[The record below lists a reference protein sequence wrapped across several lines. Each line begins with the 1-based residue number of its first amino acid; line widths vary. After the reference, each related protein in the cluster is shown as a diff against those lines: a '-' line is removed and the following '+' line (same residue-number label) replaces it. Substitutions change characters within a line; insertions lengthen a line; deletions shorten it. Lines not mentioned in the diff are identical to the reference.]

1 MSQKVADSLVTISQI
16 PCPSEIHGGERLD
29 RAQIK
34 AFWQAIMKAFFTS
47 RQASDREMDHRLEY
61 LFWRIWSSKDLLDHI
76 NMKYMDW
83 LVSRIMASEP
93 LVPSAWAAH
102 EQTSLSLPISST
114 ATSLH
119 GVPQPESRSM
129 PQGEVPRPQGEAP
142 ESATLHPILK
152 KSNTSH
158 DEPPKKT
165 RLVIEQPGIGS
176 ITRSPSNPPTP
187 SVVEPKDIMLDQP
200 VPKRTSLAAPSR
212 TSRGGKRRPLVVG
225 RRKSSQAA
233 IPRPSL
239 TNKKQNA
246 GTKASGAMEEMFDA
260 DDDMISEP
268 STPKSTERK
277 TRDATWADL
286 DHDQPFIDYPVTL
299 TPAAASILT
308 DGKHPASTPTITIT
322 PAGVLPMSNSSD
334 SMKPQRIQTV
344 SDEAQFNQQTKDSQT
359 EPQDISSSEDRFDF
373 HDKISVQ
380 GTLVPGFKDA
390 YRIPMP
396 EKMMDELLAII
407 RDDTPLDGPIRTP
420 DRPLHLFDHAW
431 HPLPQPNYLFDFM
444 IEGSHAAK
452 PRPPQTPLV
461 SKNFRKEWNDIVAEE
476 NRAIAERKTMTAEAQ
491 ESLSFIQQGREY
503 RETGEDCDDSQI
515 SLKLQSLDLQ
525 SQDIG
530 EQLGHYSDSD
540 DSQILRE
547 LQTEL
552 PSR

>member
-29 RAQIK
+29 RAQVK
-34 AFWQAIMKAFFTS
+34 GFWQAFFTS

-61 LFWRIWSSKDLLDHI
+61 LFWRIWSSKDLLEHI
-76 NMKYMDW
+76 NMKYLDW

-102 EQTSLSLPISST
+102 EQTSFSLPVSST

-119 GVPQPESRSM
+119 AVPQPESRSM
-129 PQGEVPRPQGEAP
+129 PQGEVPRPQSEAP

-200 VPKRTSLAAPSR
+200 VPKRTSLAAPPRS
-212 TSRGGKRRPLVVG
+212 SRGGKRRPLVVG

-233 IPRPSL
+233 IPKPSL

-246 GTKASGAMEEMFDA
+246 GTKASGAMEEIFDA

-322 PAGVLPMSNSSD
+322 PAGVLPMSGSSD
-334 SMKPQRIQTV
+334 SMKPQRIQT
-344 SDEAQFNQQTKDSQT
+344 
-359 EPQDISSSEDRFDF
+359 
-373 HDKISVQ
+373 
-380 GTLVPGFKDA
+380 
-390 YRIPMP
+390 
-396 EKMMDELLAII
+396 
-407 RDDTPLDGPIRTP
+407 
-420 DRPLHLFDHAW
+420 
-431 HPLPQPNYLFDFM
+431 
-444 IEGSHAAK
+444 
-452 PRPPQTPLV
+452 
-461 SKNFRKEWNDIVAEE
+461 
-476 NRAIAERKTMTAEAQ
+476 
-491 ESLSFIQQGREY
+491 FI
-503 RETGEDCDDSQI
+503 
-515 SLKLQSLDLQ
+515 
-525 SQDIG
+525 
-530 EQLGHYSDSD
+530 
-540 DSQILRE
+540 
-547 LQTEL
+547 
-552 PSR
+552 